1 MASAL
6 RRRRLEIQER
16 LRRNAD
22 RATYPDASPVEPSLQ
37 VEAEDGEN
45 IKQDDSMQTGGV
57 SIELEAV
64 SKQFG
69 SKLVLRNI
77 QLSVKPGSFV
87 AIVGQSGCGKS
98 TLLRLLSGLD
108 QASSGSLKLQGQ
120 EARGIHS
127 ATRFMFQD
135 SRLLPWNTVLD
146 NVKLGLTG
154 LGSGDSQRRAY
165 EALKLVGLEERTGEW
180 PSVLSGG
187 QRQRVAL
194 ARALVGNPQL
204 LLFDEPLGA
213 LDALTRIEMQRLIE
227 HLWKR
232 RGFTAVMVTHD
243 VSEAVAL
250 ADRVI
255 LIEDGQIALDLQVT
269 LARPR
274 NRDAGFAH
282 FEQIILN
289 RVLAPD
295 HREKR
300 GSDFLLYDI

>member
-1 MASAL
+1 
-6 RRRRLEIQER
+6 
-16 LRRNAD
+16 
-22 RATYPDASPVEPSLQ
+22 
-37 VEAEDGEN
+37 
-45 IKQDDSMQTGGV
+45 
-57 SIELEAV
+57 
-64 SKQFG
+64 
-69 SKLVLRNI
+69 
-77 QLSVKPGSFV
+77 
-87 AIVGQSGCGKS
+87 
-98 TLLRLLSGLD
+98 
-108 QASSGSLKLQGQ
+108 
-120 EARGIHS
+120 
-127 ATRFMFQD
+127 
-135 SRLLPWNTVLD
+135 
-146 NVKLGLTG
+146 
-154 LGSGDSQRRAY
+154 
-165 EALKLVGLEERTGEW
+165 
-180 PSVLSGG
+180 
-187 QRQRVAL
+187 
-194 ARALVGNPQL
+194 
-204 LLFDEPLGA
+204 
-213 LDALTRIEMQRLIE
+213 MQRLIE